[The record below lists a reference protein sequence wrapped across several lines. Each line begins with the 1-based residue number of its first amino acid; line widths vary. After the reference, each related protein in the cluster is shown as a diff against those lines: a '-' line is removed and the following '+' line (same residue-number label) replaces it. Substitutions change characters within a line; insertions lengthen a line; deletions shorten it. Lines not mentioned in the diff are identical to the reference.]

1 MAEKESSASELLE
14 ELRGALAETFVFY
27 VKAHSFH
34 WNVRGPLF
42 NQWHDFFGAL
52 YQDAHGAVDDIA
64 EHIRA
69 LNELAPA
76 SLDEIVAPS
85 KIKFTSAPD
94 AAGMVKQLRA
104 DNKVVIAALEAA
116 QDCAEDADDE
126 GLSNF
131 LQDRLDKHAK
141 WGWKLTA
148 SEGTQARQS
157 ASGRPKFDKVAKDYV
172 S

>member
-1 MAEKESSASELLE
+1 MAEKESRASELLE
-14 ELRGALAETFVFY
+14 ELRGALAETWAFY
-27 VKAHSFH
+27 FKAHSFH
-34 WNVRGPLF
+34 WNVRGPMF

-69 LNELAPA
+69 LNELAPS
-76 SLDEIVAPS
+76 SLDEIVMPS
-85 KIKFTSAPD
+85 KIKFTPAPD
-94 AAGMVKQLRA
+94 ADGMVKQLRT
-104 DNKVVIAALEAA
+104 DNEIVIAALEVA

-126 GLSNF
+126 GLANF

-148 SEGTQARQS
+148 SDGTKTQPRPSRQ
-157 ASGRPKFDKVAKDYV
+157 KFDKVAKDYV
-172 S
+172 G